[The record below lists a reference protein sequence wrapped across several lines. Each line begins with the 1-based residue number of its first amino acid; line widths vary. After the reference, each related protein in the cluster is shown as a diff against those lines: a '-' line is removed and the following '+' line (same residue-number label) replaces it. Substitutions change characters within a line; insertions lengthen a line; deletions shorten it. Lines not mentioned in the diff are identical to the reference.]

1 MGLVG
6 YSSRETGKK
15 RDTKDA
21 RPLREQRMAVM
32 ARQYNSILDEDEPE
46 AKPQEPA
53 EAIAAEP
60 EVKPQESIETIVAE
74 PENKDRDDDDNDS
87 DDDDDND
94 DDDDDDDDER
104 SYLDISQKEIKI
116 AGEDQSITV
125 NAETGEI
132 SGTKGDVEASVNLVR
147 KTFKLS
153 WGKQW
158 SSDDEEDEED
168 EDGDS
173 EEQESENKEDKSPF
187 EMAKEAAAAYYKDA
201 ESNSAEALEKLGFA
215 KDALIVFFRTGKLP
229 ENKYGQDSDQE
240 EESSALKLDA
250 EWPIFPGISFVASL
264 EPSWSF
270 GFHFDFELA
279 QSDEAAGIE
288 VEMEGDKVKKITC
301 PDIERVLSLT
311 AEVMGKLGVT
321 LRLALRA
328 GAGYLFYVEGGLFA
342 TGEAKGI
349 LEGGS
354 EESFGRGKLDLPII
368 LEGANKKIRTGN
380 ASMKL
385 DAGIGIFGSVG
396 GDVKAASEIFDWEKE
411 LYSYTF
417 KEWNPANFMGAIYL
431 KQNKNKGGLLNPRSW
446 EKEKSEF
453 RIDLFKKHIEGQKK
467 YGLVMT
473 DATLINTRASEGK
486 ALQDKLVEIHNT
498 FAAIEAK
505 MSAGPAGGQFAAE
518 GSEAY
523 DSLMQELEGVGRH
536 LNNMLIVGNNK
547 LEEMKAAMLEYQQD
561 KHYKGNLEK
570 ASAGKQK
577 HEERLQK
584 MQEWGKQFGEGQ
596 EEARSNSAYIYYENA
611 FDAKGA
617 LRQKK
622 DAQLTDAQSSVATKE
637 ALIAYEKERIEQLG
651 KKHND
656 RIALL
661 TELLAGMSEQQKNSP
676 NPEFVKKYRNMGG
689 TAFLKTAQQYA
700 GKDKLIA
707 YEKERLKVHSKKH
720 RQRAAQLEEKLGASG
735 FQISEADRKKPN
747 RAFAEYYYH
756 EMKGK
761 RFFAEDQIIHNHQSG
776 AEIVQYERERLRER
790 AGKNVEHIERLEQ
803 FKARYDRADATQ
815 EEKQAVME
823 EARSYYKSVGLNR
836 LGRVGQGDMDIAGAA
851 SKQDILDYEMR
862 RLTAYQAG
870 GGKKQK
876 SFAAEKEALDR
887 LKGVTQADAGSGD
900 SLLADLGAAKLQ
912 QVWKAY
918 KEWMKGQEDNTVRE
932 LIPLSMILEYEK
944 KQKTE
949 VHDRLTKKKRTE
961 AQIAADADYRKHQ
974 QRYRMLENKVLE
986 LQEEQNQ
993 ETVEKETNAVREA
1006 YFKDAKELL
1015 KEVKNGDRK
1024 DARLLKAV
1032 LERRTAGYG
1041 GEHADRLTKLR
1052 EFMEL
1057 DSDDSDAGKS
1067 SKSDAQVWEYYQ
1079 SIGAGKA
1086 FAEDFAKRRN
1096 GKFSGKFSIEDM
1108 LRYEQHAAR
1117 EHSQTNIVKATVS
1130 RKVEAKIADY
1140 TTKEGGAALEEKKK
1154 KEKEGG
1160 HYDRYM
1166 ALKAKLDSGVPDKDI
1181 VEYYLSIGGGG
1192 GYVKSPM
1199 KGRHFLDVVTPE
1211 EILGYEQTRNGR
1223 KGEHHAKRL
1232 EMLAGLDDGL
1242 SDEEVYKKYHA
1253 SALEDSGGK
1262 KFAERVGLRQ
1272 HSGFDATIK
1281 PEDVVTPQM
1290 IFDYE
1295 KKRVTE
1301 LTDKHTTRVERL
1313 DSEDVTAENVL
1324 SVYRD
1329 AGGGRGFFGANRE
1342 QLRAKTA
1349 EIGDS
1354 HNFQNILDYE
1364 QVRIEYY
1371 QKIMDEIN
1379 EPLRRIEEAQAQL
1392 RRQIEEAQLEQRQ
1405 IEKYLGAS
1413 GKQAVFSSRTAFETF
1428 TEETTGAEIQDNVDK
1443 GQEKVDTLVK
1453 RAQQAKQE
1461 AEQIRKDRLAS
1472 LTEDRS

>member
-1 MGLVG
+1 M
-6 YSSRETGKK
+6 
-15 RDTKDA
+15 
-21 RPLREQRMAVM
+21 
-32 ARQYNSILDEDEPE
+32 
-46 AKPQEPA
+46 
-53 EAIAAEP
+53 
-60 EVKPQESIETIVAE
+60 
-74 PENKDRDDDDNDS
+74 
-87 DDDDDND
+87 
-94 DDDDDDDDER
+94 
-104 SYLDISQKEIKI
+104 
-116 AGEDQSITV
+116 
-125 NAETGEI
+125 
-132 SGTKGDVEASVNLVR
+132 
-147 KTFKLS
+147 
-153 WGKQW
+153 
-158 SSDDEEDEED
+158 
-168 EDGDS
+168 
-173 EEQESENKEDKSPF
+173 
-187 EMAKEAAAAYYKDA
+187 
-201 ESNSAEALEKLGFA
+201 
-215 KDALIVFFRTGKLP
+215 
-229 ENKYGQDSDQE
+229 
-240 EESSALKLDA
+240 
-250 EWPIFPGISFVASL
+250 
-264 EPSWSF
+264 
-270 GFHFDFELA
+270 
-279 QSDEAAGIE
+279 
-288 VEMEGDKVKKITC
+288 
-301 PDIERVLSLT
+301 
-311 AEVMGKLGVT
+311 
-321 LRLALRA
+321 
-328 GAGYLFYVEGGLFA
+328 
-342 TGEAKGI
+342 
-349 LEGGS
+349 
-354 EESFGRGKLDLPII
+354 
-368 LEGANKKIRTGN
+368 
-380 ASMKL
+380 
-385 DAGIGIFGSVG
+385 
-396 GDVKAASEIFDWEKE
+396 
-411 LYSYTF
+411 
-417 KEWNPANFMGAIYL
+417 
-431 KQNKNKGGLLNPRSW
+431 
-446 EKEKSEF
+446 
-453 RIDLFKKHIEGQKK
+453 
-467 YGLVMT
+467 
-473 DATLINTRASEGK
+473 
-486 ALQDKLVEIHNT
+486 
-498 FAAIEAK
+498 
-505 MSAGPAGGQFAAE
+505 
-518 GSEAY
+518 
-523 DSLMQELEGVGRH
+523 
-536 LNNMLIVGNNK
+536 
-547 LEEMKAAMLEYQQD
+547 
-561 KHYKGNLEK
+561 
-570 ASAGKQK
+570 
-577 HEERLQK
+577 
-584 MQEWGKQFGEGQ
+584 
-596 EEARSNSAYIYYENA
+596 
-611 FDAKGA
+611 
-617 LRQKK
+617 
-622 DAQLTDAQSSVATKE
+622 
-637 ALIAYEKERIEQLG
+637 
-651 KKHND
+651 
-656 RIALL
+656 
-661 TELLAGMSEQQKNSP
+661 
-676 NPEFVKKYRNMGG
+676 
-689 TAFLKTAQQYA
+689 
-700 GKDKLIA
+700 
-707 YEKERLKVHSKKH
+707 
-720 RQRAAQLEEKLGASG
+720 
-735 FQISEADRKKPN
+735 
-747 RAFAEYYYH
+747 
-756 EMKGK
+756 
-761 RFFAEDQIIHNHQSG
+761 
-776 AEIVQYERERLRER
+776 
-790 AGKNVEHIERLEQ
+790 EHIERLEQ
-803 FKARYDRADATQ
+803 FKARYDKADATE

-823 EARSYYKSVGLNR
+823 EAHSYYKSIGLNR

-918 KEWMKGQEDNTVRE
+918 KEWMKGQEDNTIRE

-949 VHDRLTKKKRTE
+949 VRDRLTKKKKTE
-961 AQIAADADYRKHQ
+961 AQIAADADYKKHQ

-986 LQEEQNQ
+986 LQEEQNH
-993 ETVEKETNAVREA
+993 ETVEKETKAVREA

-1067 SKSDAQVWEYYQ
+1067 PKSDAQVWEYYQ

-1096 GKFSGKFSIEDM
+1096 GRFSIEDM
-1108 LRYEQHAAR
+1108 LRYEQRAAR

-1130 RKVEAKIADY
+1130 RKMEAKIADY
-1140 TTKEGGAALEEKKK
+1140 TTKEGGAVLEEKKK

-1166 ALKAKLDSGVPDKDI
+1166 ALKAKLESGVPDKEI

-1192 GYVKSPM
+1192 GYVKSLM

-1272 HSGFDATIK
+1272 RSGFDTTIK

-1313 DSEDVTAENVL
+1313 GSEDVTAENAL
-1324 SVYRD
+1324 SVYRE
-1329 AGGGRGFFGANRE
+1329 AGGSRGFFDANKK
-1342 QLRAKTA
+1342 QLKAKTA

-1364 QVRIEYY
+1364 QVRIDYY

-1379 EPLRRIEEAQAQL
+1379 EPLRRIEEAQDQL
-1392 RRQIEEAQLEQRQ
+1392 RRQIEQAQQEQRQ

-1428 TEETTGAEIQDNVDK
+1428 TEETTGAEVQDNVDK

-1453 RAQQAKQE
+1453 RAKEAQQE